1 VRIAIDATSVPNQRL
16 GAGTYIYNLVRA
28 LAQLEN
34 DDRYFVFAKP
44 ETFAGCPELPPEAGP
59 PPVGAEGPAASRFR
73 LVPVRLPW
81 RLARMAW
88 EQAVLPWQLHRL
100 NVDVLHSPHYTTT
113 AVGGRWRRVVTFHD
127 VTFFLLPERYP
138 ALRRAYFRAA
148 SRAGARLCDL
158 AIAVSKTVK
167 ADVERYLRLAP
178 ERVRAVPLAAAPSY
192 RPLDDPPRMAAV
204 RAKYGLPD
212 RFVLNVGALEP
223 GKNHATLL
231 RAFRRLKGGGLST
244 NSRQRAEHKLV
255 IAGPPAWRYERLLR
269 LVDKLGLRDQVRF
282 LGYVPAEDLVALYN
296 LADLFVFPSLY
307 EGFGLPPLE
316 AMASGLPVVASAAPA
331 LREVL
336 DGAALLVQPQDVVR
350 LAEAMAVALGD
361 EALRS
366 RLREAGLA
374 RAALFSWERTARETA
389 AVYEEAAGR
398 WEA

>member
-1 VRIAIDATSVPNQRL
+1 VVRIAIDATSVPPQRL
-16 GAGTYIYNLVRA
+16 GAGTYIYNLVQA
-28 LAQLEN
+28 LAQLDS

-44 ETFAGCPELPPEAGP
+44 ETFAGGLP
-59 PPVGAEGPAASRFR
+59 EGPRFR

-88 EQAVLPWQLHRL
+88 EQAVLPWHLQRL
-100 NVDVLHSPHYTTT
+100 GVDVLHSPHYTTT
-113 AVGGRWRRVVTFHD
+113 AVGGGWRRVVTFHD

-148 SRAGARLCDL
+148 SRAGAHLADL
-158 AIAVSKTVK
+158 VIAVSKTVK
-167 ADVERYLRLAP
+167 ADVERYLGMPP

-192 RPLDDPPRMAAV
+192 CPLDDATRLEAV
-204 RAKYGLPD
+204 RAKYGLPE

-223 GKNHATLL
+223 GKNQATLL
-231 RAFRRLKGGGLST
+231 RAFHRLKGG
-244 NSRQRAEHKLV
+244 SREGGLV

-269 LVDKLGLRDQVRF
+269 LVDKLGLADRVRF
-282 LGYVPAEDLVALYN
+282 LNYVPAEDLVALYN

-316 AMASGLPVVASAAPA
+316 AMACGLPVVASNAPA

-336 DGAALLVQPQDVVR
+336 DGAALLVQPLDVAG
-350 LAEAMAVALGD
+350 LAEAMAAALGD
-361 EALRS
+361 EPLRAH
-366 RLREAGLA
+366 LREAGLK

-389 AVYEEAAGR
+389 AVYHEATAGR
-398 WEA
+398 GG